1 LNESPAPEKTEKP
14 PLAALLR
21 GLNRG
26 EVFSAAAILFI
37 ALIAWAYIA
46 TLPPMTPPS
55 SPTPDM
61 AGMPMDMPGMMMDET
76 PANTPAPWTWARA
89 FATFSM
95 WYVMMAAMMLPA
107 AAPIVLLHRRTAAH
121 AHAQGAPAPPTSL
134 LVLGYTLVW
143 VTFAALATALQG
155 ALSNA
160 GLLNDMDAIGDR
172 AVAGAVLVTAGL
184 YQLTPLKQTCL
195 KLCRSPATFLMRHYK
210 PGAAG
215 ALRMGLGHGLYCLG
229 CCWAAMALL
238 FVGGVMNLIWIA
250 GLAIFV
256 LIEKALP
263 FGRFLGIAAGLGA
276 LALGGYWLL
285 AGLI

>member
-1 LNESPAPEKTEKP
+1 LNENTAPEKTETP
-14 PLAALLR
+14 PLTALLR
-21 GLNRG
+21 GLNGG
-26 EVFSAAAILFI
+26 EILSVAAILII

-46 TLPPMTPPS
+46 TLPPMAPPS
-55 SPTPDM
+55 SAAPDM
-61 AGMPMDMPGMMMDET
+61 SGMPMDMPGMVMDEA
-76 PANTPAPWTWARA
+76 PANTSTSWTWARA

-95 WYVMMAAMMLPA
+95 WSVMMAAMMLPA
-107 AAPIVLLHRRTAAH
+107 AAPIVLLHRRTAVH

-134 LVLGYTLVW
+134 LVLGYALIW
-143 VTFAALATALQG
+143 VGFAALATVLQW

-160 GLLNDMDAIGDR
+160 GLLNGMDALGDR
-172 AVAGAVLVTAGL
+172 RVAGAVLVTAGL

-210 PGAAG
+210 PGATG

-263 FGRFLGIAAGLGA
+263 FGRFLGIAAGIGA

-285 AGLI
+285 AGLL